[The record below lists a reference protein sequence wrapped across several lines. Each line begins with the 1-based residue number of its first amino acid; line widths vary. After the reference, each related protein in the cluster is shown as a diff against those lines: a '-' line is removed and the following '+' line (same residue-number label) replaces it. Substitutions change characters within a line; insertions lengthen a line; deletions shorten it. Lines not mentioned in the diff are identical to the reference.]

1 MAWPQDFDVAGS
13 HKGIFWIHESTNLG
27 QHLHILFDTF
37 YLQDETQY
45 LHTYCTT

>member
-37 YLQDETQY
+37 FLQDKT
-45 LHTYCTT
+45 